1 MESGFIF
8 IYDVRFTNDE
18 YNFLKTNRKSYIF
31 GLSMFKNKLQLPNNI
46 KV

>member
-31 GLSMFKNKLQLPNNI
+31 GLSMLKTNSNYPI
-46 KV
+46 I